1 MNPSPVFILYTVS
14 LLCVAA
20 CIMAMIIRSLLW
32 GRENASDEFNA
43 TQPTALRSGP
53 WVILLLLFGLLV
65 AGYYVLR
72 YHGLWM
78 ETDSATI
85 TLTIE
90 SVRKQAVLL
99 PTRWSYQN
107 GFGYQAVSTTL
118 FFATGLTTQTLQT
131 IVYPFLAAAGLSLT
145 SFLFFREVL
154 RDHRAAALAS
164 MILIFQPDILFVT
177 MRGSHEKMTWPLMM
191 LALAFLYRSFGQPLR
206 KMVVYV
212 VLYYLV
218 VFALDTTN
226 VFFGSVFLVAV
237 VLSMTLGFFLFR
249 FWPTRPPP
257 LPRQDVQRL
266 MYISLSGGILIFI
279 FIMYLYP
286 PALANLRMM
295 QGILN
300 QISALLL
307 SFEIKAQPYGSI
319 TLSWINPQVYL
330 LLTAFTWLLIAA
342 SFLEWLRHGWKMLKG
357 QAARGLV
364 ENLDWLLYTGFA
376 IQIAVSILVDF
387 SGALSANM
395 QLRLFP
401 SFTIMAIVLLVRS
414 LRRIFTASSLQINPR
429 RVILWSS
436 AVLSA
441 WFTLATVLKAT
452 NDPSL
457 CNKWTFYLP
466 PDKAALH
473 WVDGHLRKEDFW
485 NGIDERLN
493 TIYNFYYLLDSQ
505 GENTFR
511 YGNVNPVTRFVLA
524 TELDRLRMKR
534 LGITMLP
541 VSYWDQLYD
550 NGQAQVNRI
559 PLYHL
564 ESP

>member
-1 MNPSPVFILYTVS
+1 MNPSPFFIVYTAS
-14 LLCVAA
+14 LLCVSA
-20 CIMAMIIRSLLW
+20 CIMAIILRSLLW
-32 GRENASDEFNA
+32 ERDDALEKFSVP
-43 TQPTALRSGP
+43 QPPKSHAGL
-53 WVILLLLFGLLV
+53 WFILVILFGLGIS
-65 AGYYVLR
+65 GYYVLR

-90 SVRKQAVLL
+90 SLRREAILP
-99 PTRWSYQN
+99 PTRYSYQG
-107 GFGYQAVSTTL
+107 GFGYQAVSVAL
-118 FFATGLTTQTLQT
+118 LYATGLTTQTLQT
-131 IVYPFLAAAGLSLT
+131 IVYPLLAAVGLMLS
-145 SFLFFREVL
+145 SFIFFREVL
-154 RDHRAAALAS
+154 RDHRVAALAS
-164 MILIFQPDILFVT
+164 MLLIFQPDILFVT

-206 KMVVYV
+206 KMAVYV
-212 VLYYLV
+212 GLYYLV

-249 FWPTRPPP
+249 FWTNRRPP

-266 MYISLSGGILIFI
+266 MYISLSGGILIYI

-286 PALANLRMM
+286 PALANLRMLRNVID
-295 QGILN
+295 QL
-300 QISALLL
+300 SALLL
-307 SFEIKAQPYGSI
+307 SFEIKAQPYGYIS
-319 TLSWINPQVYL
+319 LSWINPQVYL
-330 LLTAFTWLLIAA
+330 MLTAFTWMLIAT

-357 QAARGLV
+357 EAARGLV

-376 IQIAVSILVDF
+376 IQIAISILVDL

-414 LRRIFTASSLQINPR
+414 LRRIFAASSLRINPR
-429 RVILWSS
+429 RVLLGLS
-436 AVLSA
+436 ALLSA

-466 PDKAALH
+466 TDKAAVR
-473 WVDGHLRKEDFW
+473 WVDAHLRQVRIWD
-485 NGIDERLN
+485 GIDERLN
-493 TIYNFYYLLDSQ
+493 TIYNSFFLLDSQ
-505 GENTFR
+505 GENIYRYGEVNTIFR
-511 YGNVNPVTRFVLA
+511 YVLL
-524 TELDRLRMKR
+524 TDLDRLRMKR
-534 LGITMLP
+534 LGIQLLP

-550 NGQAQVNRI
+550 NGAAQLDRI
-559 PLYHL
+559 PLYLL